1 MDAVEVVRSI
11 YEDFNRRDYGF
22 LDRIAEDMQVTVVP
36 LDQVFR
42 GPEGFREFTDGFT
55 EAFPDVRAELTTIF
69 GNGDQVAAEF
79 RVLGTHTATMR
90 TPAGDVPAT
99 GKQVDFQVAEVWEL
113 QDGRVVRLRNYMDA
127 GALMRQL
134 GLA

>member
-1 MDAVEVVRSI
+1 M
-11 YEDFNRRDYGF
+11 
-22 LDRIAEDMQVTVVP
+22 
-36 LDQVFR
+36 
-42 GPEGFREFTDGFT
+42 
-55 EAFPDVRAELTTIF
+55 
-69 GNGDQVAAEF
+69 AAEF